1 MLLTPEMS
9 MALQN
14 QIGSDIMMALDDVV
28 DAKTVDAERFRE
40 ACFRTLR
47 WIDRCIAAH
56 KRKEEQNLFGIVQ
69 GGLDVSP
76 GGLRDICLEGMLKRD
91 ADLPGYAIG
100 GLAGGED
107 KNDFWRV
114 VAHCCDALPAHKPR
128 YLMGVGYPLD
138 LVVCSALGV
147 DMYDC
152 VYPTRTGRFG
162 TALVPWGLL
171 KLKASAC
178 AVDPRPIDPTCPC
191 ATCRNYSR
199 ATLHGLLK
207 SDVAAAQLV
216 TQHNIAY
223 MLRLTRGMRKA
234 VQEGAYP
241 DFVRAFMRGMF
252 PTGHTDV
259 PKWDPLAKR
268 FLDQVPRGGKKG
280 DPAVALPPC
289 PLMAAAKPALATKA
303 AKRKAV
309 KRHTGTGM
317 AARTNAE
324 MLDAALAELD
334 DEEEQQAKS
343 AAEAAQAAA
352 DAVAAADAAGFQGDE
367 DTAAKQLMDK
377 LADPDFKAALDQ
389 AMGDMKASGVPDG
402 QRGATVDGAAPL
414 DSDELDATL
423 QATLDM
429 MGKLGGDPHAAD
441 AAGGMSEEAMAEMM
455 KEFESMGK
463 KPDFQAVIDNIM
475 KQLLTKDIMFE
486 PVQEITARFP
496 EWLADNRGKLSA
508 EEYANYGRMYQ
519 AFQRLAATYET
530 EPDNF
535 PRIMELMQDLQ
546 ACGQPPADIIKDLA
560 PGLDFG
566 PDGMPMLPNMGA
578 GVPGMPQLPTGA
590 CCVQ

>member
-1 MLLTPEMS
+1 MVRSTAQ
-9 MALQN
+9 ALMCCSAV
-14 QIGSDIMMALDDVV
+14 GY
-28 DAKTVDAERFRE
+28 
-40 ACFRTLR
+40 
-47 WIDRCIAAH
+47 
-56 KRKEEQNLFGIVQ
+56 
-69 GGLDVSP
+69 
-76 GGLRDICLEGMLKRD
+76 
-91 ADLPGYAIG
+91 LPGA
-100 GLAGGED
+100 
-107 KNDFWRV
+107 
-114 VAHCCDALPAHKPR
+114 PAH
-128 YLMGVGYPLD
+128 
-138 LVVCSALGV
+138 
-147 DMYDC
+147 
-152 VYPTRTGRFG
+152 RT
-162 TALVPWGLL
+162 
-171 KLKASAC
+171 
-178 AVDPRPIDPTCPC
+178 
-191 ATCRNYSR
+191 
-199 ATLHGLLK
+199 
-207 SDVAAAQLV
+207 
-216 TQHNIAY
+216 
-223 MLRLTRGMRKA
+223 
-234 VQEGAYP
+234 
-241 DFVRAFMRGMF
+241 
-252 PTGHTDV
+252 
-259 PKWDPLAKR
+259 
-268 FLDQVPRGGKKG
+268 
-280 DPAVALPPC
+280 
-289 PLMAAAKPALATKA
+289 
-303 AKRKAV
+303 
-309 KRHTGTGM
+309 
-317 AARTNAE
+317 
-324 MLDAALAELD
+324 AALAELD

-367 DTAAKQLMDK
+367 DTDAVRACASLAGCILPHTHAHAPLPFPPAQAAKQLMDK